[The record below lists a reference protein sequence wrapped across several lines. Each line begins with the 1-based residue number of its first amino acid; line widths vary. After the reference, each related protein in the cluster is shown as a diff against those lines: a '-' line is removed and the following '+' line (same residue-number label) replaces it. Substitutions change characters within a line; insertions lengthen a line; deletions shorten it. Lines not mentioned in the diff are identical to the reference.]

1 VGSNITRKDFLRS
14 LSWLITLPFAILV
27 GHSISRHVQ
36 VSGKKEIKI
45 SNDLNNGITFFDD
58 FIAVKKDNDQSFF
71 SSRCPHLGCR
81 ISAVENGELVCP
93 CHGSRFDLAGKN
105 LKGPAN
111 RSLQKL
117 DYIRDTS
124 SGEFI
129 IKI

>member
-1 VGSNITRKDFLRS
+1 VGSNISRKDFLRS
-14 LSWLITLPFAILV
+14 LSWLIALPFALLA
-27 GHSISRHVQ
+27 GHSINRHLR

-45 SNDLNNGITFFDD
+45 SNNLSNGITFFDD
-58 FIAVKKDNDQSFF
+58 FIAIKNNNDQSFF

-81 ISAVENGELVCP
+81 ISSTEDGELVCP

-105 LKGPAN
+105 LKGPAI

-117 DYIRDTS
+117 DFTKDAS
-124 SGEFI
+124 SGELI

>member
-1 VGSNITRKDFLRS
+1 MDSNISRKDFLRS
-14 LSWLITLPFAILV
+14 LSWLITLPFAILF
-27 GHSISRHVQ
+27 GHSINRHVQ

-58 FIAVKKDNDQSFF
+58 FIAIKNDNVQSFF

-81 ISAVENGELVCP
+81 ISSAENGQLVCP
-93 CHGSRFDLAGKN
+93 CHGSHFDLKGKN

-111 RSLQKL
+111 RPLKQL
-117 DYIRDTS
+117 DFMEDTS

>member
-1 VGSNITRKDFLRS
+1 M
-14 LSWLITLPFAILV
+14 SWLIALPFAMLA
-27 GHSISRHVQ
+27 GHSINRHLEG
-36 VSGKKEIKI
+36 SGIKEIKI
-45 SNDLNNGITFFDD
+45 SNNLNNGITFFDD
-58 FIAVKKDNDQSFF
+58 LIAIKNDNHQSFF

-81 ISAVENGELVCP
+81 ISSAENGELVCP

-117 DYIRDTS
+117 DFTEDTS
-124 SGEFI
+124 SDELI